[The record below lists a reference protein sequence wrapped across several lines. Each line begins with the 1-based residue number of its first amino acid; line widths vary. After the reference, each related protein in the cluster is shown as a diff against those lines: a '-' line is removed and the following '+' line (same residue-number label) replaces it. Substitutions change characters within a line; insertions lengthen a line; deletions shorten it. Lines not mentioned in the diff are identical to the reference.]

1 MCLCIGLYI
10 FLILQFKVFNTV
22 SLQQFYLQF
31 FLPFL
36 GMFLRCWNP
45 NFLQLKLL
53 TLEIGMI
60 YDLNTVL
67 PIIRDMVL
75 DCNLIIVNLRNL
87 RSTMSFLFFGT
98 MAACHFLFFFFLYD
112 LDIYQTV
119 FCWVSALLYHSSP
132 STFYDEPIYVDD
144 VLDKS
149 KFWNALSAF
158 LWSCCDQ

>member
-98 MAACHFLFFFFLYD
+98 MAACHFLFFFFPIWSWYLSD
-112 LDIYQTV
+112 SILLGVCTTV
-119 FCWVSALLYHSSP
+119 SFISVH
-132 STFYDEPIYVDD
+132 
-144 VLDKS
+144 
-149 KFWNALSAF
+149 F
-158 LWSCCDQ
+158 LWWTYLCWWCIR